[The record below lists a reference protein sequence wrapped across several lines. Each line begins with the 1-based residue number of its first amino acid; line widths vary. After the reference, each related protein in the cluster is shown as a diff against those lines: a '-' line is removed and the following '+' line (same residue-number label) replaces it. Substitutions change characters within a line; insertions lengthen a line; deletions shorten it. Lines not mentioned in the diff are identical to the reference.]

1 MTKRKSSGS
10 EIYFLDR
17 HKHSN
22 VVTNRLSPQLLAD
35 IFLKQELLVQTCY
48 HTKHSPAQQASR
60 AASSAGLPSSKAS
73 LTLTP
78 GPAAASELFHDLL
91 DGKHHH
97 ADLQLVKSSKRHIQR
112 LALRIKANTEQK
124 SKDLRSVFLKT
135 ISHSSLKIYLSSM
148 MTIVPDQLMVPNE
161 LAKVDRKSNQFD
173 ETVDAHS
180 HTDSFKLNTHAV
192 IKAWERSLS
201 FSSTIVFPLNVR
213 YKVPPLRPGHL

>member
-1 MTKRKSSGS
+1 MTTRA
-10 EIYFLDR
+10 
-17 HKHSN
+17 
-22 VVTNRLSPQLLAD
+22 P
-35 IFLKQELLVQTCY
+35 CY
-48 HTKHSPAQQASR
+48 PTQHSPAQQASR

-192 IKAWERSLS
+192 IKAWERFLS
-201 FSSTIVFPLNVR
+201 FSSTIVFPLNVI